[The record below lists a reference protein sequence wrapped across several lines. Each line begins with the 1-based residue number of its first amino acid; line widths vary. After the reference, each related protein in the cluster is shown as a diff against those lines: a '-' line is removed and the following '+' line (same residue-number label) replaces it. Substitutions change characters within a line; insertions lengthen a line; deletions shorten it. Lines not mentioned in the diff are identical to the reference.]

1 MANQLTVQEQDA
13 IRTLAKNGWKIR
25 KIAKELGVSRNTVRQ
40 YVRALEPTTTPD
52 TLVQAVLESGNPAVQ
67 TDPPFDPRDGQI
79 DPLSTPGKT
88 GRKSLCADHEALLRA
103 KVQLGL
109 SAQRIFQDLKT
120 EVAFTGSYQSVKR
133 YVGKLR
139 QADPQLVCRLEV
151 QPAEEVQVDF
161 GAGPMLVGADGKKT
175 KTWIFRIVLSHSRK
189 GYTEAVLRQT
199 TEVFLRCVENGF
211 RHFGGVSLTV
221 NLDNLKAAVLKFDW
235 ADPNLN
241 PKLREFARHY
251 DTTILPCLPR
261 TPEHKGKVESNIR
274 YVRENGLAGHVFTSL
289 AQLNQKLFDWEKNVA
304 DVRIHGTTKRQVA
317 GVFNAEKPFLKPL
330 PASLFPCFEEG
341 RRTVHRDGHVEV
353 AKAYYD
359 VPVEYL
365 RREVWVRYDSRQV
378 RIFAEQ
384 KDSSLKLIQTHRR
397 LEPGQFTNARGLGGG
412 YGPVQAHLEY
422 WLNRARQMGSPC
434 AQWAQ
439 ELANQRGIG
448 AIRSLMGLVS
458 LVDRHSFAAINRAC
472 AKASAKGA
480 WRLRDVSA
488 LIQSPETQSQLIFEE
503 HHPLIRNLSEYGLF
517 IRKQTQTP

>member
-1 MANQLTVQEQDA
+1 
-13 IRTLAKNGWKIR
+13 
-25 KIAKELGVSRNTVRQ
+25 
-40 YVRALEPTTTPD
+40 
-52 TLVQAVLESGNPAVQ
+52 
-67 TDPPFDPRDGQI
+67 
-79 DPLSTPGKT
+79 
-88 GRKSLCADHEALLRA
+88 
-103 KVQLGL
+103 
-109 SAQRIFQDLKT
+109 
-120 EVAFTGSYQSVKR
+120 
-133 YVGKLR
+133 
-139 QADPQLVCRLEV
+139 
-151 QPAEEVQVDF
+151 
-161 GAGPMLVGADGKKT
+161 
-175 KTWIFRIVLSHSRK
+175 
-189 GYTEAVLRQT
+189 
-199 TEVFLRCVENGF
+199 
-211 RHFGGVSLTV
+211 
-221 NLDNLKAAVLKFDW
+221 
-235 ADPNLN
+235 
-241 PKLREFARHY
+241 
-251 DTTILPCLPR
+251 
-261 TPEHKGKVESNIR
+261 
-274 YVRENGLAGHVFTSL
+274 
-289 AQLNQKLFDWEKNVA
+289 
-304 DVRIHGTTKRQVA
+304 
-317 GVFNAEKPFLKPL
+317 L

-422 WLNRARQMGSPC
+422 WLNRAQHLGSPC

-439 ELANQRGIG
+439 EVANQRGIG

-488 LIQSPETQSQLIFEE
+488 LIQSPETQSQLTFEE